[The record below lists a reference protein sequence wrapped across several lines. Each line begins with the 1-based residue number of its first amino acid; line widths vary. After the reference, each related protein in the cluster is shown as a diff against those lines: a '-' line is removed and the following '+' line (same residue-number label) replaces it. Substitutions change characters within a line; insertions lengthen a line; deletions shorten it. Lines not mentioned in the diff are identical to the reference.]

1 MHKYVIILTLAGAV
15 LARADFSYTTT
26 RQGATNEAGTKHYL
40 KGQKMMLDSGRTVTI
55 MDFDAQTITT
65 INNTDKTYRV
75 RSFSDIGVGAAPTD
89 VQADV
94 KSTGQTKTINGF
106 KASEVVMTM
115 QMDMTTARGNMKMQM
130 EMHTWVSPDVPGSDE
145 LHAFYK
151 RNMSKFPWSAMTQG
165 GANASMQK
173 AMADLQRK
181 MADLN
186 GVPVLQ
192 VVKMGGGGGAATPTD
207 AQSAQMAQAR
217 ARLEEMQKQGG
228 AQAQAATQALAR
240 MGAVSGGGSGFETT
254 MESSN
259 FSSSPI
265 PDSTFAI
272 PAGYQKSEK

>member
-1 MHKYVIILTLAGAV
+1 MHRSVIILTLAGAV

-26 RQGATNEAGTKHYL
+26 RQGAANEAGTKHYL
-40 KGQKMMLDSGRTVTI
+40 KGQKMMIDSGRTVTI

-75 RSFSDIGVGAAPTD
+75 RSFSDIGVGAAPSD

-130 EMHTWVSPDVPGSDE
+130 EMHTWVSPDVPGSEE

-151 RNMSKFPWSAMTQG
+151 RNISKFPWSAMTQG
-165 GANASMQK
+165 GANPSMQK

-192 VVKMGGGGGAATPTD
+192 VIKMGGGAAGTPTD

-240 MGAVSGGGSGFETT
+240 MGAVSSGGSAFETT

-259 FSSSPI
+259 FSIAAI
-265 PDSTFAI
+265 PDPTFAI